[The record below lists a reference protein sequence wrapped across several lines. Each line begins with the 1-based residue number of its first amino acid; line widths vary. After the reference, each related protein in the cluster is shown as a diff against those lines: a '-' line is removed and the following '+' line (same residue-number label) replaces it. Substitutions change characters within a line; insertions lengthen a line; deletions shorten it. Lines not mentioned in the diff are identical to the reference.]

1 MYYRP
6 DLSLVHHRGFG
17 FHADLVGP
25 GVLALLEPVRA
36 RNGLVLEL
44 GCGSGLLTKK
54 LVDAGHRVLA
64 TDASIPMLDIAR
76 AELGDR
82 DGIEFQQLTMP
93 DDDMPEADAVVSVGH
108 PISYLPTA
116 DAIERALVE
125 MARCLR
131 PGGVLAIDIC
141 DYEWGDVRKDQ
152 VGNGRIGDD
161 WAVVVEWTVPS
172 RDRFDR
178 NITTFLANGDGTWR
192 RDDEF
197 HRNILVDT
205 SKVPELLAQH
215 GVDAEMRYAFGDETL
230 PQGLRAIVGTK
241 KV

>member
-6 DLSLVHHRGFG
+6 DLALVHHLGYG
-17 FHADLVGP
+17 FHADLVAP

-54 LVDAGHRVLA
+54 LADAGHRVLA
-64 TDASIPMLDIAR
+64 TDASTAMLDIAR

-82 DGIEFQQLTMP
+82 VELRQLVMP
-93 DDDMPEADAVVSVGH
+93 DDEMREADAVVSVGH

-116 DAIERALVE
+116 EAIDRALVG
-125 MARCLR
+125 MANALR

-141 DYEWGDVRKDQ
+141 DYEWGDVRHDAPPHAR
-152 VGNGRIGDD
+152 VGDE
-161 WAVVVEWTVPS
+161 WAIITTYDIPS

-178 NITTFLANGDGTWR
+178 YMTTFVANGDGTWR
-192 RDDEF
+192 RDDEV

-205 SKVPELLAQH
+205 AKIPALLAQH
-215 GVDAEMRYAFGDETL
+215 GVDAEMRYAFAEETL

-241 KV
+241 KM